1 MLPGLEMM
9 MSCPN
14 LAVPTEVMRHVV
26 SVESGANPF
35 AIGVVGGRLVRQP
48 KNLDEAVATANMLE
62 TKGYNYSLGL
72 AQVNRVNFGK
82 YGFDT
87 PAKAF
92 DVCANL
98 SAGANI
104 LADCYRDA
112 RGNWGK
118 AFSCYYS
125 GNFITGFLQ
134 GYVQKI
140 YNSILAGVQV
150 PASPSRAAATP
161 ARFRV
166 MDDVL
171 VMASPSRAAAKPFM
185 SDSNAAAYAVAASAA
200 GKYPANASQTA
211 AAASAAGTF
220 PQVFPKKQTATT
232 VKPPAAVPRSAPQ
245 LTAPP
250 LTAQLLAATIAQRI
264 AMRSVP
270 AADPANVDAPRPVPA
285 MPAAAAMPLAAAT
298 TAAASAQMAG
308 AAARPPAP
316 VAVRATS
323 ASGIFEPQVSG
334 PNDPPSAAANGPVV
348 TPPVARDSAFVF

>member
-1 MLPGLEMM
+1 MN
-9 MSCPN
+9 CPN

-26 SVESGANPF
+26 NVESGANPF
-35 AIGVVGGRLVRQP
+35 AIGVVGGRLARQP

-72 AQVNRVNFGK
+72 AQVNRVNFDK

-112 RGNWGK
+112 HGNWGK

-140 YNSILAGVQV
+140 YDSILGGAQA
-150 PASPSRAAATP
+150 PDSPIRALAI
-161 ARFRV
+161 
-166 MDDVL
+166 
-171 VMASPSRAAAKPFM
+171 PFM

-200 GKYPANASQTA
+200 GTSSQA
-211 AAASAAGTF
+211 
-220 PQVFPKKQTATT
+220 FPKKQITTT
-232 VKPPAAVPRSAPQ
+232 VRPPATVPHNG
-245 LTAPP
+245 PP
-250 LTAQLLAATIAQRI
+250 LTTAAAQRI
-264 AMRSVP
+264 VMRSVP
-270 AADPANVDAPRPVPA
+270 ATDPANVDARPTPV
-285 MPAAAAMPLAAAT
+285 MPLAAAARVQT
-298 TAAASAQMAG
+298 TEAAAHT
-308 AAARPPAP
+308 PAP
-316 VAVRATS
+316 VAVRAPP

-334 PNDPPSAAANGPVV
+334 PNDPPPTATNGPVA
-348 TPPVARDSAFVF
+348 TPPVERDSAFVF